1 MCFDSPDTG
10 ADEVRERERK
20 RQENIKKGQQS
31 IDTTFSQFDEPFFDE
46 RRQAFID
53 YQQPRVED
61 QYNNA
66 LRQLT
71 FALARSGLNNS
82 SVGSTRRA
90 NAREKYDFAQ
100 QDMRQRAD
108 ASANDARTAIENAR
122 QELSANNAALA
133 DPTAAANAAISRAE
147 SLNALPKYEPMLDL
161 FGSLSE
167 GLATQADLERRK
179 QNRYPALFG
188 TGSSASIKG

>member
-1 MCFDSPDTG
+1 MCFGTPDTG
-10 ADEVRERERK
+10 ADEAREREEQ
-20 RQENIKKGQQS
+20 RQANIKKGQQS

-82 SVGSTRRA
+82 SVASTRRA

-100 QDMRQRAD
+100 QDMRRRAD

-122 QELSANNAALA
+122 QELSTNNAALA

>member
-1 MCFDSPDTG
+1 MCFGTPDTG
-10 ADEVRERERK
+10 ADEVREREEK
-20 RQENIKKGQQS
+20 RQENIKKGQTS
-31 IDTTFSQFDEPFFDE
+31 IDTTFNKFDEPFFDD

-53 YQQPRVED
+53 YQQPRVDD

-90 NAREKYDFAQ
+90 NAREKFDFAQ